1 MPSSISNS
9 SSRAPA
15 GPWLLTWVLALVV
28 AAGVVYKLEMDVRAK
43 GYKASVRDN
52 PTLWAQHRGWVSD
65 GSARTVA
72 LLGAS
77 RMQLGFSTRQFRQE
91 FPGYKV
97 VMLAI
102 DGTAPVGSL
111 RDLAADPDFRGV
123 AIVSMT
129 AASFR
134 QIQWDRQDEYIEY
147 YHQGVPPGLYLNRF
161 LETLVEQRLVL
172 RTAGGMRAIGSF
184 ITHHR
189 WPRPIYLTT
198 WADRSRSADY
208 RLVNIEARRKQ
219 RIERIRQSGRKARK
233 PDPDAWLDEAR
244 RVEPFVDAIHA
255 RGGHVVFVRFP
266 TSDEHLE
273 HSETLYPKAEF
284 WDRFAATTRATTV
297 HFLDYPQL
305 SGFECPDTS
314 HLDMRDA
321 PAFTSALAEILVQ
334 KGVLERPPGSAQ
346 NTGANR

>member
-1 MPSSISNS
+1 VPSSISSS

-15 GPWLLTWVLALVV
+15 GPWLLTWALALAM
-28 AAGVVYKLEMDVRAK
+28 AAGMVYKLEMHVRAK

-52 PTLWAQHRGWVSD
+52 PTLWAYHRGRVSD
-65 GSARTVA
+65 SSARTVA

-91 FPGYKV
+91 FPGYKLA
-97 VMLAI
+97 MLAI

-111 RDLAADPDFRGV
+111 RDLAADPDFRGI

-129 AASFR
+129 APAFR
-134 QIQWDRQDEYIEY
+134 EKQWNHQDEYINY
-147 YHQGVPPGLYLNRF
+147 YHDGVPPGLYLNRF

-172 RTAGGMRAIGSF
+172 RSAGGMRALSML

-189 WPRPIYLTT
+189 WPRAIYLTT
-198 WADRSRSADY
+198 WADRSRSAHY
-208 RLVNIEARRKQ
+208 RLVNIKARRKH
-219 RIERIRQSGRKARK
+219 RIERLRAQSAKDTR
-233 PDPDAWLDEAR
+233 PDPEAWLDQAVK
-244 RVEPFVDAIHA
+244 VEPFVEAIRA

-273 HSETLYPKAEF
+273 HTERIYPKAEF
-284 WDRFAATTRATTV
+284 WDRFAARTRATTV

-305 SGFECPDTS
+305 SGFDCPDTS

-334 KGVLERPPGSAQ
+334 KGVLERPPAQ
-346 NTGANR
+346 NMGANR